1 MTPLIT
7 FIISKDGTTGQ
18 ISTMTDLWSID
29 QTKVSFMGIMVHWI
43 EIDVATGKWL
53 LLSAVVAFH
62 SIAGAHDGA
71 NLGWHF
77 IGLCEH
83 VGIINKVHGS
93 KVCCD
98 YIPI

>member
-71 NLGWHF
+71 NLGRHF
-77 IGLCEH
+77 VGLC
-83 VGIINKVHGS
+83 VLRSPSLARVS
-93 KVCCD
+93 TQ
-98 YIPI
+98 